1 MIKTRVSFIT
11 SILKFQNCRQNWIYE
26 KQLRNLTL
34 FGKAS
39 IIKPLRLSQIVYTA
53 SNVNVKIKRESIH
66 QDCNKGRIRMTDV
79 DLMIKI
85 LRLAWS
91 PTVASWNFIP
101 DFFFEILGGLNFLL
115 RCNYYKK
122 YLDPKLPVF
131 YKVILKFFSDIKF
144 IYICTGIG
152 NYPFY
157 Q

>member
-1 MIKTRVSFIT
+1 
-11 SILKFQNCRQNWIYE
+11 
-26 KQLRNLTL
+26 
-34 FGKAS
+34 
-39 IIKPLRLSQIVYTA
+39 
-53 SNVNVKIKRESIH
+53 
-66 QDCNKGRIRMTDV
+66 MTDV